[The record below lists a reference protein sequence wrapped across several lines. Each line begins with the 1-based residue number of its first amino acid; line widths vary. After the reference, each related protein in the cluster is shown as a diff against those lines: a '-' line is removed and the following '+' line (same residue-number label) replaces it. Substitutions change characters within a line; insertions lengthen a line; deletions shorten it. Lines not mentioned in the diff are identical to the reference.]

1 MSYKNSLK
9 QIVLPLALAAVLA
22 GGIFIGKTFSSPGE
36 VAQGNRLFIYPQSN
50 KIDAVLRLIEEQY
63 VDTVDKAGLTESLIP
78 EILKNLDPHTVY
90 IPMEDVK
97 EANQELEGNFGGIG
111 VQFSM
116 QNDTVMVISVVPG
129 GPSEKVGIIPGDRII
144 TVNDSVIAGKG
155 IDTDEVVGMLRGELG
170 TKVKVGILRRDR
182 TGLLDFEITRG
193 NIPVTSVEV
202 GYMITDSIGYVKV
215 SRFARNTYQEFL
227 TALARLRA
235 YNCQNLIVD
244 LRGNSGGYL
253 DIAISMVNEFL
264 PKGSLIVYTEGKASP
279 RQDVY
284 ANGLGSFK
292 EMRLTVLIDEFSAS
306 ASEIFAGAIQD
317 NDRGLIVGRRSF
329 GKGLV
334 QQPFNLPDGSSIR
347 LTVARYYTPSGR
359 GIQKPYTNG
368 VEDYHR
374 DIIARFEHGE
384 FFERDSI
391 EFDTS
396 LEFYTVNGRKVFG
409 GGGVMPDVFVA
420 RDTSGFSDYYFQI
433 RDKALLYQFAL
444 KYSDDNRIQL
454 QRFETVDALEEHLDK
469 ENVLSGLVMFAS
481 EHGVIYNE
489 KNFRQSKELMGT
501 ELKAYIARNIMD
513 NMGFYPIIA
522 QVDEILKVAVNE
534 ILAGN
539 DVLVFEGKDK

>member
-1 MSYKNSLK
+1 MSYKNSLR
-9 QIVLPLALAAVLA
+9 QVVLLFVLAAVLA
-22 GGIFIGKTFSSPGE
+22 GGVIIGKTFSSPGD
-36 VAQGNRLFIYPQSN
+36 VSPGSRLFIYPQTN

-63 VDTVDKAGLTESLIP
+63 VDTVDKVELTESLIP

-90 IPMEDVK
+90 IPAEDVK

-111 VQFSM
+111 VQFSI

-144 TVNDSVIAGKG
+144 AVNDSVIAGKG
-155 IDTDEVVGMLRGELG
+155 IDSDEVVGMLRGELG

-182 TGLLDFEITRG
+182 KGLLDFEITRG
-193 NIPVTSVEV
+193 SIPVTSVEV

-227 TALARLRA
+227 TALARLKA

-253 DIAISMVNEFL
+253 DIAISMINEFL

-284 ANGLGSFK
+284 ANGLGSCK
-292 EMRLTVLIDEFSAS
+292 DMRLTVLIDEFSAS

-374 DIIARFEHGE
+374 DIIARFQHGE

-409 GGGVMPDVFVA
+409 GGGVMPDVFVP
-420 RDTSGFSDYYFQI
+420 RDTSGFSDYYFKI
-433 RDKALLYQFAL
+433 RDRALMYQFAL

-454 QRFETVDALEEHLDK
+454 QRFETVEALEHHLDK
-469 ENVLSGLVMFAS
+469 ENVLARLIKYAADNG
-481 EHGVIYNE
+481 IKYDE
-489 KNFRQSKELMGT
+489 KGFRQSKNLMGT
-501 ELKAYIARNIMD
+501 ELKAYIARNILD

-522 QVDEILKVAVNE
+522 QVDEILKVAVSE
-534 ILAGN
+534 IQAGN
-539 DVLVFEGKDK
+539 DVLVFDGKNK

>member
-1 MSYKNSLK
+1 MSYKNSLR
-9 QIVLPLALAAVLA
+9 QVVLPLVLAAVLA
-22 GGIFIGKTFSSPGE
+22 GGGFIGKTFSSPGD
-36 VAQGNRLFIYPQSN
+36 VSPGSRLFIYPQTN

-63 VDTVDKAGLTESLIP
+63 VDTVDKVELTESLIP

-90 IPMEDVK
+90 IPAEDVK

-111 VQFSM
+111 VQFSI

-144 TVNDSVIAGKG
+144 AVNDSVIAGKG
-155 IDTDEVVGMLRGELG
+155 IDSDEVVGMLRGELG

-182 TGLLDFEITRG
+182 KGLLDFEITRG
-193 NIPVTSVEV
+193 SIPVTSVEV

-227 TALARLRA
+227 TALARLKA

-253 DIAISMVNEFL
+253 DIAISMINEFL

-284 ANGLGSFK
+284 ANGLGSCK
-292 EMRLTVLIDEFSAS
+292 DMRLTVLIDEFSAS

-374 DIIARFEHGE
+374 DIIARFQHGE

-409 GGGVMPDVFVA
+409 GGGVMPDVFVP
-420 RDTSGFSDYYFQI
+420 RDTSGFSDYYFKI
-433 RDKALLYQFAL
+433 RDRALMYQFAL

-454 QRFETVDALEEHLDK
+454 QRFETVEALEHHLDK
-469 ENVLSGLVMFAS
+469 ENVLARLIKYAADNG
-481 EHGVIYNE
+481 IKYDE
-489 KNFRQSKELMGT
+489 KGFRQSKNLMGT
-501 ELKAYIARNIMD
+501 ELKAYIARNILD

-522 QVDEILKVAVNE
+522 QVDEILKVAVSE
-534 ILAGN
+534 IQAGN
-539 DVLVFEGKDK
+539 DVLVFDGKNK

>member
-1 MSYKNSLK
+1 MSYKNSLR
-9 QIVLPLALAAVLA
+9 QVVLPLVLAAVLA
-22 GGIFIGKTFSSPGE
+22 GGVFIGKTFSSPGD
-36 VAQGNRLFIYPQSN
+36 VSPGSRLFIYPQTN

-63 VDTVDKAGLTESLIP
+63 VDTVDKVELTESLIP

-90 IPMEDVK
+90 IPAEDVK

-111 VQFSM
+111 VQFSI

-144 TVNDSVIAGKG
+144 AVNDSVIAGKG
-155 IDTDEVVGMLRGELG
+155 IDSDEVVGMLRGELG

-182 TGLLDFEITRG
+182 KGLLDFEITRG
-193 NIPVTSVEV
+193 SIPVTSVEV

-227 TALARLRA
+227 TALARLKA

-253 DIAISMVNEFL
+253 DIAISMINEFL

-284 ANGLGSFK
+284 ANGLGSCK
-292 EMRLTVLIDEFSAS
+292 DMRLTVLIDEFSAS

-374 DIIARFEHGE
+374 DIIARFQHGE

-409 GGGVMPDVFVA
+409 GGGVMPDVFVP
-420 RDTSGFSDYYFQI
+420 RDTSGFSDYYFKI
-433 RDKALLYQFAL
+433 RDRALMYQFAL

-454 QRFETVDALEEHLDK
+454 QRFETVEALEHHLDK
-469 ENVLSGLVMFAS
+469 ENVLARLIKYAADNG
-481 EHGVIYNE
+481 IKYDE
-489 KNFRQSKELMGT
+489 KGFRQSKNLMGT
-501 ELKAYIARNIMD
+501 ELKAYIARNILD

-522 QVDEILKVAVNE
+522 QVDEILKVAVSE
-534 ILAGN
+534 IQAGN
-539 DVLVFEGKDK
+539 DVLVFDGKNK

>member
-1 MSYKNSLK
+1 MSYKNSLR
-9 QIVLPLALAAVLA
+9 QVVLPLVLAAVLA
-22 GGIFIGKTFSSPGE
+22 GGVFIGKTFSSPGD
-36 VAQGNRLFIYPQSN
+36 VSPGSRLFIYPQTN

-63 VDTVDKAGLTESLIP
+63 VDTVDKVELTESLIP

-90 IPMEDVK
+90 IPAEDVK

-111 VQFSM
+111 VQFSI

-144 TVNDSVIAGKG
+144 AVNDSVIAGKG
-155 IDTDEVVGMLRGELG
+155 IDSDEVVGMLRGELG

-182 TGLLDFEITRG
+182 KGLLDFEITRG
-193 NIPVTSVEV
+193 SIPVTSVEV

-227 TALARLRA
+227 TALARLKA

-253 DIAISMVNEFL
+253 DIAISMINEFL

-284 ANGLGSFK
+284 ANGLGSCK
-292 EMRLTVLIDEFSAS
+292 DMRLTVLIDEFSAS

-374 DIIARFEHGE
+374 DIIARFQHGE

-409 GGGVMPDVFVA
+409 GGGVMPDVFVP
-420 RDTSGFSDYYFQI
+420 RDTSGFSDYYFKI
-433 RDKALLYQFAL
+433 RDRALMYQFAL

-454 QRFETVDALEEHLDK
+454 QRFETVEALEHHLDK
-469 ENVLSGLVMFAS
+469 ENVLARLIKYAADNGIM
-481 EHGVIYNE
+481 YDE
-489 KNFRQSKELMGT
+489 KGFRQSKNLMGT
-501 ELKAYIARNIMD
+501 ELKAYIARNILD

-522 QVDEILKVAVNE
+522 QVDEILKVAVSE
-534 ILAGN
+534 IQAGN
-539 DVLVFEGKDK
+539 DVLVFDGKNK

>member
-1 MSYKNSLK
+1 MSYKNSLR
-9 QIVLPLALAAVLA
+9 QVVLPLVLAAVLA
-22 GGIFIGKTFSSPGE
+22 GGVFIGKTFSSPGD
-36 VAQGNRLFIYPQSN
+36 VSPGSRLFIYPQTN

-63 VDTVDKAGLTESLIP
+63 VDTVDKVELTESLIP

-90 IPMEDVK
+90 IPAEDVK

-111 VQFSM
+111 VQFSI

-144 TVNDSVIAGKG
+144 AVNDSVIAGKG
-155 IDTDEVVGMLRGELG
+155 IDSDEVVGMLRGELG
-170 TKVKVGILRRDR
+170 TKVKVRILRRDR
-182 TGLLDFEITRG
+182 KGLLDFEITRG
-193 NIPVTSVEV
+193 SIPVTSVEV

-227 TALARLRA
+227 TALARLKA

-253 DIAISMVNEFL
+253 DIAISMINEFL

-284 ANGLGSFK
+284 ANGLGSCK
-292 EMRLTVLIDEFSAS
+292 DMRLTVLIDEFSAS

-374 DIIARFEHGE
+374 DIIARFQHGE

-409 GGGVMPDVFVA
+409 GGGVMPDVFVP
-420 RDTSGFSDYYFQI
+420 RDTSGFSDYYFKI
-433 RDKALLYQFAL
+433 RDRALMYQFAL

-454 QRFETVDALEEHLDK
+454 QRFETVEALEHHLDK
-469 ENVLSGLVMFAS
+469 ENVLARLIKYAADNG
-481 EHGVIYNE
+481 IKYDE
-489 KNFRQSKELMGT
+489 KGFRQSKNLMGT
-501 ELKAYIARNIMD
+501 ELKAYIARNILD

-522 QVDEILKVAVNE
+522 QVDEILKVAVSE
-534 ILAGN
+534 IQAGN
-539 DVLVFEGKDK
+539 DVLVFDGKNK

>member
-454 QRFETVDALEEHLDK
+454 QRFETVDALEKHLDK
-469 ENVLSGLVMFAS
+469 ENVLIGLVMFAS

>member
-1 MSYKNSLK
+1 M
-9 QIVLPLALAAVLA
+9 
-22 GGIFIGKTFSSPGE
+22 
-36 VAQGNRLFIYPQSN
+36 FIYPQTN

-63 VDTVDKAGLTESLIP
+63 VDTVDKVELTESLIP

-90 IPMEDVK
+90 IPAEDVK

-111 VQFSM
+111 VQFSI

-144 TVNDSVIAGKG
+144 AVNDSVIAGKG
-155 IDTDEVVGMLRGELG
+155 IDSDEVVGMLRGELG

-182 TGLLDFEITRG
+182 KGLLDFEITRG
-193 NIPVTSVEV
+193 SIPVTSVEV

-227 TALARLRA
+227 TALARLKA

-253 DIAISMVNEFL
+253 DIAISMINEFL

-284 ANGLGSFK
+284 ANGLGSCK
-292 EMRLTVLIDEFSAS
+292 DMRLTVLIDEFSAS

-374 DIIARFEHGE
+374 DIIARFQHGE

-409 GGGVMPDVFVA
+409 GGGVMPDVFVP
-420 RDTSGFSDYYFQI
+420 RDTSGFSDYYFKI
-433 RDKALLYQFAL
+433 RDRALMYQFAL

-454 QRFETVDALEEHLDK
+454 QRFETVEALEHHLDK
-469 ENVLSGLVMFAS
+469 ENVLARLIKYAADNG
-481 EHGVIYNE
+481 IKYDE
-489 KNFRQSKELMGT
+489 KGFRQSKNLMGT
-501 ELKAYIARNIMD
+501 ELKAYIARNILD

-522 QVDEILKVAVNE
+522 QVDEILKVAVSE
-534 ILAGN
+534 IQAGN
-539 DVLVFEGKDK
+539 DVLVFDGKNK

>member
-1 MSYKNSLK
+1 MSYKNSLR
-9 QIVLPLALAAVLA
+9 QVVLPLVLAAVLA
-22 GGIFIGKTFSSPGE
+22 GGVFIGKTFSSPGD
-36 VAQGNRLFIYPQSN
+36 VSPGSRLFIYPQTN

-63 VDTVDKAGLTESLIP
+63 VDTVDKVELTESLIP

-90 IPMEDVK
+90 IPAEDVK

-111 VQFSM
+111 VQFSI

-144 TVNDSVIAGKG
+144 AVNDSVIAGKG
-155 IDTDEVVGMLRGELG
+155 IDSDEVVGMLRGELG

-182 TGLLDFEITRG
+182 KGLLDFEITRG
-193 NIPVTSVEV
+193 SIPVTSVEV

-227 TALARLRA
+227 TALARLKA

-253 DIAISMVNEFL
+253 DIAISMINEFL

-284 ANGLGSFK
+284 ANGLGSCK
-292 EMRLTVLIDEFSAS
+292 DMRLTVLIDEYSAS

-374 DIIARFEHGE
+374 DIIARFQHGE

-409 GGGVMPDVFVA
+409 GGGVMPDVFVP
-420 RDTSGFSDYYFQI
+420 RDTSGFSDYYFKI
-433 RDKALLYQFAL
+433 RDRALMYQFAL

-454 QRFETVDALEEHLDK
+454 QRFETVEALEHHLDK
-469 ENVLSGLVMFAS
+469 ENVLARLIKYAADNG
-481 EHGVIYNE
+481 IKYDE
-489 KNFRQSKELMGT
+489 KGFRQSKNLMGT
-501 ELKAYIARNIMD
+501 ELKAYIARNILD

-522 QVDEILKVAVNE
+522 QVDEILKVAVSE
-534 ILAGN
+534 IQAGN
-539 DVLVFEGKDK
+539 DVLVFDGKNK

>member
-1 MSYKNSLK
+1 MSYKNSLR
-9 QIVLPLALAAVLA
+9 QVVLPLVLAAVLA
-22 GGIFIGKTFSSPGE
+22 GGVFIGKTFSSPGD
-36 VAQGNRLFIYPQSN
+36 VSPGSRLFIYPQTN

-63 VDTVDKAGLTESLIP
+63 VDTVDKVELTESLIP

-90 IPMEDVK
+90 IPAEDVK

-111 VQFSM
+111 VQFSI

-144 TVNDSVIAGKG
+144 AVNDSVIAGKG
-155 IDTDEVVGMLRGELG
+155 FDSDEVVGMLRGELG

-182 TGLLDFEITRG
+182 KGLLDFEITRG
-193 NIPVTSVEV
+193 SIPVTSVEV

-227 TALARLRA
+227 TALARLKA

-253 DIAISMVNEFL
+253 DIAISMINEFL

-284 ANGLGSFK
+284 ANGLGSCK
-292 EMRLTVLIDEFSAS
+292 DMRLTVLIDEFSAS

-374 DIIARFEHGE
+374 DIIARFQHGE

-409 GGGVMPDVFVA
+409 GGGVMPDVFVP
-420 RDTSGFSDYYFQI
+420 RDTSGFSDYYFKI
-433 RDKALLYQFAL
+433 RDRALMYQFAL

-454 QRFETVDALEEHLDK
+454 QRFETVEALEHHLDK
-469 ENVLSGLVMFAS
+469 ENVLARLIKYAADNG
-481 EHGVIYNE
+481 IKYDE
-489 KNFRQSKELMGT
+489 KGFRQSKNLMGT
-501 ELKAYIARNIMD
+501 ELKAYIARNILD

-522 QVDEILKVAVNE
+522 QVDEILKVAVSE
-534 ILAGN
+534 IQAGN
-539 DVLVFEGKDK
+539 DVLVFDGKNK

>member
-1 MSYKNSLK
+1 MSYKNSLR
-9 QIVLPLALAAVLA
+9 QVVLPLVLAAVLA
-22 GGIFIGKTFSSPGE
+22 GGVFIGKTFSSPGD
-36 VAQGNRLFIYPQSN
+36 VSPGSRLFIYPQTN

-63 VDTVDKAGLTESLIP
+63 VDTVDKVELTESLIP

-90 IPMEDVK
+90 IPAEDVK

-111 VQFSM
+111 VQFSI
-116 QNDTVMVISVVPG
+116 QNDTVMIISVVPG

-144 TVNDSVIAGKG
+144 AVNDSVIAGKG
-155 IDTDEVVGMLRGELG
+155 IDSDEIVGMLRGELG

-182 TGLLDFEITRG
+182 KGLLDFEITRG
-193 NIPVTSVEV
+193 SIPVTSVEV

-227 TALARLRA
+227 TALARLKA

-253 DIAISMVNEFL
+253 DIAISMINEFL

-284 ANGLGSFK
+284 ANGLGSCK
-292 EMRLTVLIDEFSAS
+292 DMRLTVLIDEFSAS

-374 DIIARFEHGE
+374 DIIARFQHGE

-409 GGGVMPDVFVA
+409 GGGVMPDVFVP
-420 RDTSGFSDYYFQI
+420 RDTSGFSDYYFKI
-433 RDKALLYQFAL
+433 RDRALMYQFAL

-454 QRFETVDALEEHLDK
+454 QRFETVEALEHHLDK
-469 ENVLSGLVMFAS
+469 ENVLARLIKYAADNG
-481 EHGVIYNE
+481 IKYDE
-489 KNFRQSKELMGT
+489 KGFRQSKNLMGT
-501 ELKAYIARNIMD
+501 ELKAYIARNILD

-522 QVDEILKVAVNE
+522 QVDEILKVAVSE
-534 ILAGN
+534 IQAGN
-539 DVLVFEGKDK
+539 DVLVFDGKNK

>member
-454 QRFETVDALEEHLDK
+454 QRFETVDALEKHLDK

>member
-1 MSYKNSLK
+1 MSYKNSLR
-9 QIVLPLALAAVLA
+9 QVVLPLVLAAVLA
-22 GGIFIGKTFSSPGE
+22 GGVFIGKTFSSPGD
-36 VAQGNRLFIYPQSN
+36 VSPGSRLFIYPQTN

-63 VDTVDKAGLTESLIP
+63 VDTVDKVELTESLIP

-90 IPMEDVK
+90 IPAEDVK

-111 VQFSM
+111 VQFSI

-144 TVNDSVIAGKG
+144 AVNDSVIAGKG
-155 IDTDEVVGMLRGELG
+155 IDSDEVVGMLRGELG

-182 TGLLDFEITRG
+182 KGLLDFEITRG
-193 NIPVTSVEV
+193 SIPVTSVEV

-227 TALARLRA
+227 TALARLKA

-253 DIAISMVNEFL
+253 DIAISMINEFL

-284 ANGLGSFK
+284 ANGLGSCK
-292 EMRLTVLIDEFSAS
+292 DMRLTVLIDEFSAS

-334 QQPFNLPDGSSIR
+334 QQPFSLPDGSSIR

-374 DIIARFEHGE
+374 DIIARFQHGE

-409 GGGVMPDVFVA
+409 GGGVMPDVFVP
-420 RDTSGFSDYYFQI
+420 RDTSGFSDYYFKI
-433 RDKALLYQFAL
+433 RDRALMYQFAL

-454 QRFETVDALEEHLDK
+454 QRFETVEALEHHLDK
-469 ENVLSGLVMFAS
+469 ENVLARLIKYAADNG
-481 EHGVIYNE
+481 IKYDE
-489 KNFRQSKELMGT
+489 KGFRQSKNLMGT
-501 ELKAYIARNIMD
+501 ELKAYIARNILD

-522 QVDEILKVAVNE
+522 QVDEILKVAVSE
-534 ILAGN
+534 IQAGN
-539 DVLVFEGKDK
+539 DVLVFDGKNK

>member
-1 MSYKNSLK
+1 MSYKNSLR
-9 QIVLPLALAAVLA
+9 QVVLPLVLAAVLA
-22 GGIFIGKTFSSPGE
+22 GGVFIGKTFSSPGD
-36 VAQGNRLFIYPQSN
+36 VSPGSRLFIYPQTN

-63 VDTVDKAGLTESLIP
+63 VDTVDKVELTESLIP

-90 IPMEDVK
+90 IPAEDVK

-111 VQFSM
+111 VQFSI

-144 TVNDSVIAGKG
+144 AVNDSVIAGKG
-155 IDTDEVVGMLRGELG
+155 IDSDEIVGMLRGELG

-182 TGLLDFEITRG
+182 KGLLDFEITRG
-193 NIPVTSVEV
+193 SIPVTSVEV

-227 TALARLRA
+227 TALARLKA

-253 DIAISMVNEFL
+253 DIAISMINEFL

-284 ANGLGSFK
+284 ANGLGSCK
-292 EMRLTVLIDEFSAS
+292 DMRLTVLIDEFSAS

-374 DIIARFEHGE
+374 DIIARFQHGE

-409 GGGVMPDVFVA
+409 GGGVMPDVFVP
-420 RDTSGFSDYYFQI
+420 RDTSGFSDYYFKI
-433 RDKALLYQFAL
+433 RDRALMYQFAL

-454 QRFETVDALEEHLDK
+454 QRFETVEALEHHLDK
-469 ENVLSGLVMFAS
+469 ENVLARLIKYAADNG
-481 EHGVIYNE
+481 IKYDE
-489 KNFRQSKELMGT
+489 KGFRQSKNLMGT
-501 ELKAYIARNIMD
+501 ELKAYIARNILD

-522 QVDEILKVAVNE
+522 QVDEILKVAVSE
-534 ILAGN
+534 IQAGN
-539 DVLVFEGKDK
+539 DVLVFDGKNK

>member
-1 MSYKNSLK
+1 MSYKNSLR
-9 QIVLPLALAAVLA
+9 QVVLPLVLAAVLA
-22 GGIFIGKTFSSPGE
+22 GGVFIGKTFSSPGD
-36 VAQGNRLFIYPQSN
+36 VSPGSRLFIYPQTN

-63 VDTVDKAGLTESLIP
+63 VDTVDKVELTESLIP

-90 IPMEDVK
+90 IPAEDVK

-111 VQFSM
+111 VQFSI

-144 TVNDSVIAGKG
+144 AVNDSVIAGKG
-155 IDTDEVVGMLRGELG
+155 IDSDEVVGMLRGELG

-182 TGLLDFEITRG
+182 KGLLDFEITRG
-193 NIPVTSVEV
+193 SIPVTSVEV

-227 TALARLRA
+227 TALARLKA

-253 DIAISMVNEFL
+253 DIAISMINEFL

-284 ANGLGSFK
+284 ANGLGSCK
-292 EMRLTVLIDEFSAS
+292 DMRLTVLIDEFSAS

-374 DIIARFEHGE
+374 DIIARFQHGE

-409 GGGVMPDVFVA
+409 GGGVMPDVFVP
-420 RDTSGFSDYYFQI
+420 RDTSGFSDYFFKI
-433 RDKALLYQFAL
+433 RDRALMYQFAL

-454 QRFETVDALEEHLDK
+454 QRFETVEALEHHLDK
-469 ENVLSGLVMFAS
+469 ENVLARLIKYAADNG
-481 EHGVIYNE
+481 IKYDE
-489 KNFRQSKELMGT
+489 KGFRQSKNLMGT
-501 ELKAYIARNIMD
+501 ELKAYIARNILD

-522 QVDEILKVAVNE
+522 QVDEILKVAVSE
-534 ILAGN
+534 IQAGN
-539 DVLVFEGKDK
+539 DVLVFDGKNK

>member
-1 MSYKNSLK
+1 MSYKNSLR
-9 QIVLPLALAAVLA
+9 QVVLPLVLAAVLA
-22 GGIFIGKTFSSPGE
+22 GGVFIGKTFSSPGD
-36 VAQGNRLFIYPQSN
+36 VSPGSRLFIYPQTN

-63 VDTVDKAGLTESLIP
+63 VDTVDKVELTESLIP

-90 IPMEDVK
+90 IPAEDVK

-111 VQFSM
+111 VQFSI

-144 TVNDSVIAGKG
+144 AVNDSVIAGKG
-155 IDTDEVVGMLRGELG
+155 IDSDEVVGMLRGELG

-182 TGLLDFEITRG
+182 KGLLDFEITRG
-193 NIPVTSVEV
+193 SIPVTSVEV

-227 TALARLRA
+227 TALARLKA

-253 DIAISMVNEFL
+253 DIAISMINEFL

-284 ANGLGSFK
+284 ANGLGSCK
-292 EMRLTVLIDEFSAS
+292 DMRLTVLIDEFSAS

-374 DIIARFEHGE
+374 DIIARFQHGE

-409 GGGVMPDVFVA
+409 GGGVMPDVFVP
-420 RDTSGFSDYYFQI
+420 RDTSGFSDYYFKI
-433 RDKALLYQFAL
+433 RDRALMYQFAL

-454 QRFETVDALEEHLDK
+454 QRFETVEALEHHLDK
-469 ENVLSGLVMFAS
+469 ENVLARLIKYAADNGI
-481 EHGVIYNE
+481 EYDE
-489 KNFRQSKELMGT
+489 KGFRQSKNLMGT
-501 ELKAYIARNIMD
+501 ELKAYIARNILD

-522 QVDEILKVAVNE
+522 QVDEILKVAVSE
-534 ILAGN
+534 IQAGN
-539 DVLVFEGKDK
+539 DVLVFDGKNK

>member
-1 MSYKNSLK
+1 MSYKNSLR
-9 QIVLPLALAAVLA
+9 QVVLPLVLAAVLA
-22 GGIFIGKTFSSPGE
+22 GGVFIGKTFSSPGD
-36 VAQGNRLFIYPQSN
+36 VSPGSRLFIYPQTN

-63 VDTVDKAGLTESLIP
+63 VDTVDKVELTESLIP

-90 IPMEDVK
+90 IPAEDVK

-111 VQFSM
+111 VQFSI

-144 TVNDSVIAGKG
+144 AVNDSVIAGKG
-155 IDTDEVVGMLRGELG
+155 VDSDEVVGMLRGELG

-182 TGLLDFEITRG
+182 KGLLDFEITRG
-193 NIPVTSVEV
+193 SIPVTSVEV

-227 TALARLRA
+227 TALARLKA

-253 DIAISMVNEFL
+253 DIAISMINEFL

-284 ANGLGSFK
+284 ANGLGSCK
-292 EMRLTVLIDEFSAS
+292 DMRLTVLIDEFSAS

-374 DIIARFEHGE
+374 DIIARFQHGE

-409 GGGVMPDVFVA
+409 GGGVMPDVFVP
-420 RDTSGFSDYYFQI
+420 RDTSGFSDYFFKI
-433 RDKALLYQFAL
+433 RDRALMYQFAL

-454 QRFETVDALEEHLDK
+454 QRFETVEALEHHLDK
-469 ENVLSGLVMFAS
+469 ENVLARLIKYAADNG
-481 EHGVIYNE
+481 IKYDE
-489 KNFRQSKELMGT
+489 KGFRQSKNLMGT
-501 ELKAYIARNIMD
+501 ELKAYIARNILD

-522 QVDEILKVAVNE
+522 QVDEILKVAVSE
-534 ILAGN
+534 IQAGN
-539 DVLVFEGKDK
+539 DVLVFDGKNK

>member
-1 MSYKNSLK
+1 MSYKNSLR
-9 QIVLPLALAAVLA
+9 QVVLPLVLAAVLA
-22 GGIFIGKTFSSPGE
+22 GGVFIGKTFSSPGD
-36 VAQGNRLFIYPQSN
+36 VSPGSRLFIYPQTN

-63 VDTVDKAGLTESLIP
+63 VDTVDKVELTESLIP
-78 EILKNLDPHTVY
+78 EVLKNLDPHTVY
-90 IPMEDVK
+90 IPAEDVK

-111 VQFSM
+111 VQFSI

-144 TVNDSVIAGKG
+144 AVNDSVIAGKG
-155 IDTDEVVGMLRGELG
+155 IDSDEVVGMLRGELG

-182 TGLLDFEITRG
+182 KGLLDFEITRG
-193 NIPVTSVEV
+193 SIPVTSVEV
-202 GYMITDSIGYVKV
+202 GYMITDSIGYIKV

-227 TALARLRA
+227 TALARLKA

-253 DIAISMVNEFL
+253 DIAISMINEFL

-284 ANGLGSFK
+284 ANGLGSCK
-292 EMRLTVLIDEFSAS
+292 DMRLTVLIDEFSAS

-409 GGGVMPDVFVA
+409 GGGVMPDVFVP
-420 RDTSGFSDYYFQI
+420 RDTSGFSDYYFKI
-433 RDKALLYQFAL
+433 RDRALMYQFAL

-454 QRFETVDALEEHLDK
+454 QRFETVEALEHHLDK
-469 ENVLSGLVMFAS
+469 ENVLAGLIKYAADNGI
-481 EHGVIYNE
+481 EYDE
-489 KNFRQSKELMGT
+489 KGFRQSKNLMGT
-501 ELKAYIARNIMD
+501 ELKAYIARNILD

-522 QVDEILKVAVNE
+522 QVDEILKVAVSE
-534 ILAGN
+534 IQAGN
-539 DVLVFEGKDK
+539 DVLVFDGKNK